1 MSSPDSYSYL
11 TPLSKLRISK
21 HQIPAHNLI
30 PNSSL
35 HSKPLIIYHS
45 AFVPA
50 DASADRIESHVC
62 KIGVV
67 TPQWR
72 YTMYD
77 TTHFH
82 STTHEVLCV
91 TAGRARLC
99 FGGEHNPGRVE
110 SVVGRG
116 DVIVV
121 PAGVGHRLLDDMD
134 GDHFLMV
141 GCYPNGDNWDM
152 CYGSQDEKSKIS
164 NIKNLPWFS
173 KDPIYGDQGPVLNT

>member
-1 MSSPDSYSYL
+1 MPPTTTPL
-11 TPLSKLRISK
+11 TPLSALRISK
-21 HQIPAHNLI
+21 HLIPSHNLL

-35 HSKPLIIYHS
+35 TSKPLIIYHAAFSPPDS
-45 AFVPA
+45 ASPA
-50 DASADRIESHVC
+50 AIESHLLNV
-62 KIGVV
+62 GVV

-91 TAGRARLC
+91 AAGRAKLC

-110 SVVGRG
+110 PVVKKG

-121 PAGVGHRLLDDMD
+121 PAGVAHRLLEDKDPD
-134 GDHFLMV
+134 PFLMV
-141 GCYPNGDNWDM
+141 GSYPNGKNWDM
-152 CYGSQDEKSKIS
+152 CYGKIDGEYDPDS
-164 NIKNLPWFS
+164 VKALPWFS
-173 KDPIYGDQGPVLNT
+173 KDPIYGDEGPVLSA